1 MGGLV
6 FGLLAPRFSTNVRP
20 GQPSFWLQR
29 SAIICSRVSW
39 TSLLPG
45 KMIDV
50 VYIST
55 FNPLSRLPLA
65 FACFS
70 KTKRQFL
77 MVPFL
82 IQLSIV
88 RTNVTPDCSERL
100 LDGNLSMMT
109 KWAFTLLVGELKA
122 KNVVMVR
129 AFTDM
134 RANLFGI
141 VEGSK
146 PFKVPVCTPYQQS
159 PKQKAC
165 IFGFPSF
172 RFCGQTYLAL
182 RSHCWI

>member
-1 MGGLV
+1 MPMGGLV

-88 RTNVTPDCSERL
+88 RTNDDTRL
-100 LDGNLSMMT
+100 FGEIVGQKPFHDDQMP
-109 KWAFTLLVGELKA
+109 FTLLVGRSEERRGREK
-122 KNVVMVR
+122 
-129 AFTDM
+129 
-134 RANLFGI
+134 
-141 VEGSK
+141 VE
-146 PFKVPVCTPYQQS
+146 
-159 PKQKAC
+159 
-165 IFGFPSF
+165 
-172 RFCGQTYLAL
+172 
-182 RSHCWI
+182 